1 MSKKQRK
8 MVALKV
14 LETSGVDHPAHLEEG
29 WIVMKNAG
37 TTTEATVS
45 ENNETTSQEIDPT
58 LEEAYIDRIVELE
71 KSLAASEKLVADL
84 SEKAEKAKMKAEEA
98 KEEEEEEEEEMDE
111 EATYKALVKSLPE
124 PVREM
129 LKKAED
135 AAEKATAELRKE
147 REARRDEEFVQKAA
161 GWAHITVD
169 AKEFGPALRRL
180 TDIDANL
187 AEQVEKALEAA
198 NAQAESA
205 AIFSEIGRGS
215 RPDESSAYAKVQAMA
230 KAAHLAGEFSTVE
243 QAVSGIIA
251 KNPDLYAAYRNEQ

>member
-84 SEKAEKAKMKAEEA
+84 TEKAEKAKMEVEV
-98 KEEEEEEEEEMDE
+98 EEEDDEDEEEMDE

-135 AAEKATAELRKE
+135 AAEQATAELRKE

-230 KAAHLAGEFSTVE
+230 KAAHQAGEFSTVE

>member
-1 MSKKQRK
+1 LTKKQRK

-37 TTTEATVS
+37 NTTEATVS
-45 ENNETTSQEIDPT
+45 ENTETTAQEMDPT

-84 SEKAEKAKMKAEEA
+84 NEKAEKAKMKMEE
-98 KEEEEEEEEEMDE
+98 EEEEEEEEEMDE
-111 EATYKALVKSLPE
+111 EETYKALVKSLPE

-135 AAEKATAELRKE
+135 AATKATEELRKE
-147 REARRDEEFVQKAA
+147 RETRRDEEFVKKAA
-161 GWAHITVD
+161 GWAHITVN
-169 AKEFGPALRRL
+169 AQEFGPALRRL
-180 TDIDANL
+180 TDMDAAL

-205 AIFSEIGRGS
+205 AIFTEIGRGS
-215 RPDESSAYAKVQAMA
+215 RPDESNAYAKVQALA
-230 KAAHLAGEFSTVE
+230 KAAHQAGEFATVE
-243 QAVSGIIA
+243 QAVAGIIH

>member
-1 MSKKQRK
+1 LSKKQRK

-37 TTTEATVS
+37 TTTEETVS
-45 ENNETTSQEIDPT
+45 ENNEMTSQEIDPT

-84 SEKAEKAKMKAEEA
+84 TETAEKAKMKAEE
-98 KEEEEEEEEEMDE
+98 EEEEEDEEEMDE

-135 AAEKATAELRKE
+135 AAASATEELRKE

-161 GWAHITVD
+161 GWEHITVD

-205 AIFSEIGRGS
+205 AIFSEIGSGS

-230 KAAHLAGEFSTVE
+230 KAAHQAGEFSTVE

>member
-1 MSKKQRK
+1 

-45 ENNETTSQEIDPT
+45 ENTETTAQEMDPT

-84 SEKAEKAKMKAEEA
+84 TEKAEKAKMEVEVEED
-98 KEEEEEEEEEMDE
+98 EEDEEEMDE
-111 EATYKALVKSLPE
+111 EETMKALVKSLPE

-135 AAEKATAELRKE
+135 AAAKASEELRKE
-147 REARRDEEFVQKAA
+147 REARRDEEFVKKAA
-161 GWAHITVD
+161 GWSHITVN
-169 AKEFGPALRRL
+169 AEEFGPALRRL
-180 TDIDANL
+180 TDIDASL
-187 AEQVEKALEAA
+187 AEQVEKALEAV

-205 AIFSEIGRGS
+205 AIFTEIGRGS
-215 RPDESSAYAKVQAMA
+215 RPDENSAYAKVQALA
-230 KAAHLAGEFSTVE
+230 KAAHQAGEFATVE
-243 QAVSGIIA
+243 QAVAGIIH
-251 KNPDLYAAYRNEQ
+251 KNPDLYAAYRSEK